1 MNNQENISGPKISIV
16 TISYNAITE
25 IEKTILSVINQTYTN
40 IEYIIIDGG
49 STDGTVNII
58 KQYVD
63 KISIWKSEP
72 DHGVYD
78 AMNKGIKLASVE
90 WILFM
95 NSGDTFHDNMVVA
108 DIFQNTKY
116 ADKVGVVWGDT
127 DFYDGDKFVEKSK
140 KTPFTKT
147 VMPYRT
153 GMGISHQS
161 MFTRT
166 RLAKEL
172 MFDLKYRISAD
183 FGMAYK
189 IYKSGWKFIHI
200 DRIVANYDING
211 ISSQPENGIETLHE
225 TMAIFRESN
234 SKFSFQYFIYLLF
247 TLLMRLKGK
256 V

>member
-1 MNNQENISGPKISIV
+1 MNNQENISVPKISIITV
-16 TISYNAITE
+16 SYNAITE

-58 KQYVD
+58 KQYND

-78 AMNKGIKLASVE
+78 AMNKGIKLATGE

-116 ADKVGVVWGDT
+116 ADKVGVIWGDT

-161 MFTRT
+161 
-166 RLAKEL
+166 
-172 MFDLKYRISAD
+172 
-183 FGMAYK
+183 
-189 IYKSGWKFIHI
+189 
-200 DRIVANYDING
+200 
-211 ISSQPENGIETLHE
+211 
-225 TMAIFRESN
+225 
-234 SKFSFQYFIYLLF
+234 LF
-247 TLLMRLKGK
+247 TPYSVSQRIN